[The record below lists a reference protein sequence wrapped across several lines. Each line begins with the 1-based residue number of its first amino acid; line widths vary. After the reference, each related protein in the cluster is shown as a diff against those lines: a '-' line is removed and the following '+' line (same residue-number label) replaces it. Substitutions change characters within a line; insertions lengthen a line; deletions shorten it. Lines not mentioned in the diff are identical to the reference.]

1 MKKKPADIARVVLPI
16 PVDEPFSYLIPEELA
31 EWVQPGAQV
40 IVPVGER
47 YSGGIVLRREAY
59 PAAAEFELKAI
70 HDVVSPEPYVGEDLL
85 ALLEWIA
92 SYYICNLGEAF
103 RLIYPE
109 VNIHKSRLVLRRNGA
124 AVPETLSPA
133 LQEFIEQIP
142 AEDWISLEAVE
153 KTLRNTR
160 LLYRVHK
167 LKKLQLIESRYLPP
181 ASRKIYKTVDRFALN
196 PPAQWSEKARE
207 KYLSGDN
214 PRYQN
219 ALLLLA
225 HLRTHGASDRESLR
239 SANFNAALLK
249 RLSDEGV
256 LSRSEQNVERQQHT
270 AYAER
275 QKEIILT
282 DAQAAF
288 VEMVAPFIGEKPAHQ
303 TFLLHGITG
312 SGKTQIYIELIQ
324 RVLQENKQA
333 IVLIPEIVLTPQ
345 TMARFYHYF
354 PEQVAV
360 VHSRISAGERLEV
373 LQKVREGKVG
383 VVIGPRSAVFAPFR
397 NLGIIIID
405 EEHEGSYKQSD
416 ALPRYHAREVA
427 LYRAYLNHIPV
438 VLGSATPSLESLY
451 NAKTGKYTYYHLDS
465 RVSDRNLPRIQL
477 VDFKEEWR
485 KSGEFQ
491 MFSENLLLKLE
502 ARLLVKEQVMLLQ
515 NRRGFSPYI
524 QCQECGYVE
533 HCPNCDI
540 TLTYHAAGRNLRC
553 HYCGYA
559 TPAPDLCPQC
569 KGFHILYKGVG
580 TQKIEEEAQARFPH
594 ARLLRMDQ
602 DTTRRKDDHSRILEK
617 FRRYQADVLIGTKMI
632 AKGLDFERVTLVG
645 IMNAD
650 QGLQF
655 PDFRATEKVF
665 QLLVQAAGRAGR
677 GGYSGEVVIQTFD
690 PQHYIFKFLNS
701 HDYNRFYERE
711 METRKGLNY
720 PPFSRLCLV
729 RVIGDAEDRVYHY
742 AQEIAKYLWRGNKGK
757 LYSVLGP
764 APAPIVRINNRY
776 RYHVMIKQ
784 PRDKDPSMSYLRRL
798 LKAGLFK
805 NPELKKWPVEVQ
817 IDIDPVEIL

>member
-1 MKKKPADIARVVLPI
+1 
-16 PVDEPFSYLIPEELA
+16 
-31 EWVQPGAQV
+31 
-40 IVPVGER
+40 
-47 YSGGIVLRREAY
+47 
-59 PAAAEFELKAI
+59 
-70 HDVVSPEPYVGEDLL
+70 
-85 ALLEWIA
+85 
-92 SYYICNLGEAF
+92 
-103 RLIYPE
+103 
-109 VNIHKSRLVLRRNGA
+109 
-124 AVPETLSPA
+124 
-133 LQEFIEQIP
+133 
-142 AEDWISLEAVE
+142 
-153 KTLRNTR
+153 TR

-181 ASRKIYKTVDRFALN
+181 ASRKVYKTVDRFALN

-427 LYRAYLNHIPV
+427 LYRAYLNKIPV

-742 AQEIAKYLWRGNKGK
+742 AQEIAKYL
-757 LYSVLGP
+757 
-764 APAPIVRINNRY
+764 
-776 RYHVMIKQ
+776 
-784 PRDKDPSMSYLRRL
+784 
-798 LKAGLFK
+798 
-805 NPELKKWPVEVQ
+805 
-817 IDIDPVEIL
+817 